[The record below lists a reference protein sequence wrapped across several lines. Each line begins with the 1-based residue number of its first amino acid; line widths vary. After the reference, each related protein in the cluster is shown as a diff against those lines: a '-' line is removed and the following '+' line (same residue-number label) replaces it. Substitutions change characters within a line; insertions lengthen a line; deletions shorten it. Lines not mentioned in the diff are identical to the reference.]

1 MKKIFKYEINESVA
15 AKAAMNCVHK
25 RLFKELYAFG
35 SPMPQ
40 EEVSR
45 GEYDPYEWEFDDY
58 GNKDKRQLVLQALV
72 RAGLIQSEQEG
83 VQLNNKIQQ
92 LLDKTNFSVS
102 NAQDAMKFVKA
113 YGQQI
118 VGKTQEQEEMEVTD
132 AKQTL
137 TQIAAS
143 ELYYEDGDLDSLYQI
158 ISDILSQ
165 SHDIPMDEDDCYD
178 WVDEHKDEIEEQLYS
193 NPPQEQEEGDD
204 KLAIAKQVM
213 ANYNPDTDEYED
225 PTVWLRYA
233 IQEHIGKLFLKMPKK
248 EVKAWQKVIDETIAE
263 YEFEKQHPAH
273 YEDEDEDN
281 LQSQLSNAW
290 DEGTEDDYVPYENK
304 FDETHNDIVDNLIS
318 AVEYYFDTDD
328 DVSGFYHH
336 DYTED
341 QIGKAVEKVLDKY
354 GDFPSSNN
362 FNKCYAWTK
371 KHVEELMKI
380 LETGSLENSYEG
392 HPELWADDAQ
402 KKSNLDPRKFKNNS
416 RKRIV
421 NALVKQLQSYGI
433 SMTDKED
440 ILKAQAAIND
450 ILDRTN
456 DYPDLKSRVQM
467 VNWCSDHH
475 QEVARRIYR

>member
-25 RLFKELYAFG
+25 RLFKEFYLG
-35 SPMPQ
+35 HPTPQ
-40 EEVSR
+40 EQVMN
-45 GEYDPYEWEFDDY
+45 GEYDLDEWENDAY
-58 GNKDKRQLVLQALV
+58 GNGAKRELVIQALIQ
-72 RAGLIQSEQEG
+72 ANLIHSEEEGLP
-83 VQLNNKIQQ
+83 LNSKIQQ
-92 LLDKTNFSVS
+92 IMNEKGITVS
-102 NAQDAMKFVKA
+102 DAKSAAQFVKD

-118 VGKTQEQEEMEVTD
+118 VGKTQEQEELTVEQEEMEVTD

-165 SHDIPMDEDDCYD
+165 SGDIPMDEDDCYD

-193 NPPQEQEEGDD
+193 NPPQEQEEGDED
-204 KLAIAKQVM
+204 
-213 ANYNPDTDEYED
+213 YNN
-225 PTVWLRYA
+225 
-233 IQEHIGKLFLKMPKK
+233 I
-248 EVKAWQKVIDETIAE
+248 
-263 YEFEKQHPAH
+263 
-273 YEDEDEDN
+273 
-281 LQSQLSNAW
+281 QSQLADAW
-290 DEGTEDDYVPYENK
+290 DNETDDYVPYTNT

-318 AVEYYFDTDD
+318 AVEHYFDMED
-328 DVSGFYHH
+328 DVNGFYHY

-456 DYPDLKSRVQM
+456 DYPDPKSKNQM

>member
-25 RLFKELYAFG
+25 RLFKELYMGRPAA
-35 SPMPQ
+35 Q
-40 EEVSR
+40 EEVVR
-45 GEYDPYEWEFDDY
+45 GDYDPYEWEMDDY
-58 GNKDKRQLVLQALV
+58 GNANKRELVIQALIQ
-72 RAGLIQSEQEG
+72 ANLIHSEQEG
-83 VQLNNKIQQ
+83 LPLNNKIQQ

-118 VGKTQEQEEMEVTD
+118 VGKPQEQEQEELTVEQEEMEVTD

-165 SHDIPMDEDDCYD
+165 SGDIPMDEDDCYD

-193 NPPQEQEEGDD
+193 NSPQEQEEGDED
-204 KLAIAKQVM
+204 
-213 ANYNPDTDEYED
+213 YNN
-225 PTVWLRYA
+225 
-233 IQEHIGKLFLKMPKK
+233 I
-248 EVKAWQKVIDETIAE
+248 
-263 YEFEKQHPAH
+263 
-273 YEDEDEDN
+273 
-281 LQSQLSNAW
+281 QSQLADAW
-290 DEGTEDDYVPYENK
+290 DNETDDYVPYNNT

-318 AVEYYFDTDD
+318 AVEHYFDMED
-328 DVSGFYHH
+328 DVNGFYHY

-362 FNKCYAWTK
+362 FDKCYAWAK

-440 ILKAQAAIND
+440 TLKAQAAIND

-456 DYPDLKSRVQM
+456 DYPDPKSKNQM

>member
-25 RLFKELYAFG
+25 RLFKEFYMG
-35 SPMPQ
+35 SPTPQ
-40 EEVSR
+40 EQVMN
-45 GEYDPYEWEFDDY
+45 GDYDLDEWENDAY
-58 GNKDKRQLVLQALV
+58 GNAAKRELVIQALIDAKLI
-72 RAGLIQSEQEG
+72 RSKEEGLP
-83 VQLNNKIQQ
+83 LNNKIQQ
-92 LLDKTNFSVS
+92 LLNKTNFSVS
-102 NAQDAMKFVKA
+102 NEQDAMKFVKA

-118 VGKTQEQEEMEVTD
+118 IGKTQEQEELTVEQEETDYTNDGIPSYKFSYQESFLVWSMRHILPYLKEIKEFSQIDDTTLKHAIMKILKREGRFSAPETERDCQSWVKDNSWQVKEELGINSEEEELPQMEQND
-132 AKQTL
+132 IKQTL

-165 SHDIPMDEDDCYD
+165 SHDMPMDEDDCYD

-193 NPPQEQEEGDD
+193 NPPQEQEEG
-204 KLAIAKQVM
+204 
-213 ANYNPDTDEYED
+213 Y
-225 PTVWLRYA
+225 
-233 IQEHIGKLFLKMPKK
+233 
-248 EVKAWQKVIDETIAE
+248 
-263 YEFEKQHPAH
+263 
-273 YEDEDEDN
+273 
-281 LQSQLSNAW
+281 
-290 DEGTEDDYVPYENK
+290 
-304 FDETHNDIVDNLIS
+304 
-318 AVEYYFDTDD
+318 
-328 DVSGFYHH
+328 
-336 DYTED
+336 
-341 QIGKAVEKVLDKY
+341 
-354 GDFPSSNN
+354 
-362 FNKCYAWTK
+362 
-371 KHVEELMKI
+371 
-380 LETGSLENSYEG
+380 
-392 HPELWADDAQ
+392 PELWADDAQ

>member
-1 MKKIFKYEINESVA
+1 MKKIFKYEMNESVA

-25 RLFKELYAFG
+25 RLFKELYMGRPAA
-35 SPMPQ
+35 Q
-40 EEVSR
+40 EQVVR
-45 GEYDPYEWEFDDY
+45 GDYDPYEWEMDDY
-58 GNKDKRQLVLQALV
+58 GNTNKRELVIQALIQ
-72 RAGLIQSEQEG
+72 ANLIHSEQEG
-83 VQLNNKIQQ
+83 LPLNNKIQQ
-92 LLDKTNFSVS
+92 ILDKTNFSIS

-118 VGKTQEQEEMEVTD
+118 VGKPQEQEQEEMEVTD

-165 SHDIPMDEDDCYD
+165 SGDIPMDEDDCYD

-193 NPPQEQEEGDD
+193 NPPQEQEEGDED
-204 KLAIAKQVM
+204 
-213 ANYNPDTDEYED
+213 YNN
-225 PTVWLRYA
+225 
-233 IQEHIGKLFLKMPKK
+233 I
-248 EVKAWQKVIDETIAE
+248 
-263 YEFEKQHPAH
+263 
-273 YEDEDEDN
+273 
-281 LQSQLSNAW
+281 QSQLADAW
-290 DEGTEDDYVPYENK
+290 DDGMEDDYVPYNNT

-318 AVEYYFDTDD
+318 AVEHYFDMED
-328 DVSGFYHH
+328 DVNGFYHY

-362 FNKCYAWTK
+362 FDKCYAWAK

-392 HPELWADDAQ
+392 HPEFWADDAQ

-456 DYPDLKSRVQM
+456 DYPDPKSKNQM

>member
-25 RLFKELYAFG
+25 RLFKELYMG
-35 SPMPQ
+35 SPTPQ
-40 EEVSR
+40 EQVMN
-45 GEYDPYEWEFDDY
+45 GEYDIDEWENDAY
-58 GNKDKRQLVLQALV
+58 GNGAKRELVIQALIQ
-72 RAGLIQSEQEG
+72 ANLIHSEQEG
-83 VQLNNKIQQ
+83 LALNNKIQQ
-92 LLDKTNFSVS
+92 ILDKTNFSIS
-102 NAQDAMKFVKA
+102 NEQDAMKFVKS

-118 VGKTQEQEEMEVTD
+118 LGKTQEQEELTVEQEEMEVTD

-143 ELYYEDGDLDSLYQI
+143 ELYYENGDLDSLYQI

-165 SHDIPMDEDDCYD
+165 SGDIPMDEDDCYD

-193 NPPQEQEEGDD
+193 NPPQEQEEGDED
-204 KLAIAKQVM
+204 
-213 ANYNPDTDEYED
+213 YNN
-225 PTVWLRYA
+225 
-233 IQEHIGKLFLKMPKK
+233 I
-248 EVKAWQKVIDETIAE
+248 
-263 YEFEKQHPAH
+263 
-273 YEDEDEDN
+273 
-281 LQSQLSNAW
+281 QSQLADAW
-290 DEGTEDDYVPYENK
+290 DDETDDYVPYENK

-318 AVEYYFDTDD
+318 AVEHYFGTED
-328 DVSGFYHH
+328 DVNGFYHY

-392 HPELWADDAQ
+392 HPELWTDDAQ

-440 ILKAQAAIND
+440 TLKAQAAIND

-456 DYPDLKSRVQM
+456 DYPDTKSKNQM

-475 QEVARRIYR
+475 QEIARRIYR